1 MLPIYWTLSN
11 YSPRSPTTRPAIHHR
26 LLLRSKNLV
35 FTPEHAFSLANS
47 CALLAWIALLTSP
60 GSARWSATVW
70 KVTGRAVPLVFAV
83 GYAALLLAAE
93 PTGGDFN
100 SLAGVQ
106 RLFSSPYALTAGW
119 VHYLAFDLFVGTWIA
134 QRAREL
140 RLPHWQVLPTLVLT
154 FLFGP
159 LGYAAFIGLRAL
171 RRPQSL
177 RWTKPSTSEP
187 TP

>member
-1 MLPIYWTLSN
+1 M
-11 YSPRSPTTRPAIHHR
+11 
-26 LLLRSKNLV
+26 V
-35 FTPEHAFSLANS
+35 FTPEQAFSLANS
-47 CALLAWIALLTSP
+47 CALLAWIAILASP
-60 GSARWSATVW
+60 SSARWSAAVW
-70 KVTGRAVPLVFAV
+70 TITGRVMPLGFAA

-93 PTGGDFN
+93 PTGGNFN

-134 QRAREL
+134 KRGAEL
-140 RLPHWQVLPTLVLT
+140 KLPHWQLLPTLVLT

-177 RWTKPSTSEP
+177 RWTNTSTSEP